1 VFPLKRRVATCIK
14 PLLARKLS
22 CLKTAK
28 ALDLGREA
36 INAPCERLARVRVPP
51 MADVLLH
58 GNETTR
64 WARFRRF
71 DLAEHQI
78 G

>member
-1 VFPLKRRVATCIK
+1 MK
-14 PLLARKLS
+14 
-22 CLKTAK
+22 AK
-28 ALDLGREA
+28 IGREP
-36 INAPCERLARVRVPP
+36 INAPCERLARVRVAP
-51 MADVLLH
+51 MADVLLN

-71 DLAEHQI
+71 DLTEHQI